1 MQGESV
7 REVGLMHYALNNPQ
21 KDPLSLLTFGL
32 LGDGALPMPIAPV
45 ADSCRWRV
53 RCPFSVPETV
63 RRLETVIRLHQDS
76 RLLARIDQAETVA
89 ATGGSAQ

>member
-1 MQGESV
+1 
-7 REVGLMHYALNNPQ
+7 
-21 KDPLSLLTFGL
+21 
-32 LGDGALPMPIAPV
+32 MPISPA

-63 RRLETVIRLHQDS
+63 WRLETVIRLHQDI